1 MNLLLAG
8 KKVIRIGSY
17 SLYLLM
23 LSALLSES
31 SVEAK
36 ARNSHY
42 STHRSLLQLTESPN
56 FTDENIRLTRLSDT
70 IASADRPIKKLTTE
84 SKNSNLPL
92 LSIVIFSGGVAV
104 WQTKKQVYKVISTQ
118 VSRSISSYLSKLQN
132 REQINNLEQQIDSLK
147 NDLLASVQQQK
158 VNTNNLNNVN
168 NFRKEYEWQV
178 YKLHEDVRELKI
190 IIDTIKSEHSSKTN
204 ESNSDLVTF
213 LQQQEVNTN
222 NINSFE
228 QKYDGEL
235 DKLVR
240 DIGDLKTFVNVVKQ
254 EYSSKINESNSDL
267 VTFLQ
272 QQEVNTNNIN
282 SFEQKYDYELDK
294 LVWDIQELK
303 TFVDVVKQEVNTNN
317 LNSFEQKYDGELDKL
332 VRDIGE
338 LKTVVDVVKQ
348 EYSSKTNESNS
359 EAEQNKNKLV
369 QLSDRQNRL
378 IEQIEEVRDDCNCLL
393 DKATSEDREFKND
406 LRQANI
412 KIKQLEQKI
421 DRYVATSTILQESLV
436 SSNLN
441 TVSRV
446 LQKAEND
453 FYILRIYN
461 SAINSAEIA
470 SYENYDRLYSAF
482 KAIAE
487 IGEMYFNALENS
499 TSLGNNLEKE
509 FKRRNFS
516 DSYRASESEATR
528 NQYGDRRIFRH
539 GSERRQIFRHLTLRR
554 NGHYLQIYF
563 DFNQEH
569 RKVDIGYCGQHL
581 PISSRSN

>member
-228 QKYDGEL
+228 QKYD
-235 DKLVR
+235 
-240 DIGDLKTFVNVVKQ
+240 
-254 EYSSKINESNSDL
+254 
-267 VTFLQ
+267 
-272 QQEVNTNNIN
+272 
-282 SFEQKYDYELDK
+282 YELDK

-421 DRYVATSTILQESLV
+421 DRYVATSTILPESLV

>member
-1 MNLLLAG
+1 M
-8 KKVIRIGSY
+8 
-17 SLYLLM
+17 
-23 LSALLSES
+23 LSES

-36 ARNSHY
+36 ARNYDY
-42 STHRSLLQLTESPN
+42 STHNSLLQLTESPN

-70 IASADRPIKKLTTE
+70 IASADRQIKKSTTE

-92 LSIVIFSGGVAV
+92 LSMVVLGGGIAV
-104 WQTKKQVYKVISTQ
+104 WQTKKQVYKVISAQ
-118 VSRSISSYLSKLQN
+118 VSRSINSYLSKLQN
-132 REQINNLEQQIDSLK
+132 REQIESLEQQINLLK
-147 NDLLASVQQQK
+147 NDLLASAQQQK
-158 VNTNNLNNVN
+158 VNTNNINNVN

-178 YKLHEDVRELKI
+178 YKLHEDVRDLKTTVDI
-190 IIDTIKSEHSSKTN
+190 IKQEYSNKIN
-204 ESNSDLVTF
+204 ESNPDLVIF
-213 LQQQEVNTN
+213 LQQQKVNTN
-222 NINSFE
+222 NLNSFE
-228 QKYDGEL
+228 QKYDYEL

-240 DIGDLKTFVNVVKQ
+240 DIQQLKTVVDVVKQ
-254 EYSSKINESNSDL
+254 EYSSKINESNS
-267 VTFLQ
+267 
-272 QQEVNTNNIN
+272 
-282 SFEQKYDYELDK
+282 
-294 LVWDIQELK
+294 
-303 TFVDVVKQEVNTNN
+303 
-317 LNSFEQKYDGELDKL
+317 
-332 VRDIGE
+332 
-338 LKTVVDVVKQ
+338 
-348 EYSSKTNESNS
+348 
-359 EAEQNKNKLV
+359 EAEQNKNKFV
-369 QLSDRQNRL
+369 QLGDRQNRL

-393 DKATSEDREFKND
+393 DRATSEDREFGND

-421 DRYVATSTILQESLV
+421 DRYVATNTILQENLV

-461 SAINSAEIA
+461 SARNSAEIA

-487 IGEMYFNALENS
+487 IGSIYFNAS
-499 TSLGNNLEKE
+499 DRSSSLGNNIEE
-509 FKRRNFS
+509 QFRRRNFANN
-516 DSYRASESEATR
+516 YRPTESEATR

-539 GSERRQIFRHLTLRR
+539 GNECRQIFRHLTLRR